1 MSTFKELGDR
11 FLARFKRAHSSRAS
25 YLSALASALYGLPPD
40 LVANTLASFAHRFIE
55 GSTGGLSEQ
64 QVAAGLPDPRQVAA
78 QCRAELHGSA
88 FNANRNLPNLWRL
101 LISLLGLC
109 ILNLFLTVPAIVFG
123 ALLFAFYCA
132 ALALYVAGI
141 AVTAGA
147 VAGVSEVT
155 ISGQHPLTSW
165 AESGPIRIDIDAAGV
180 SIHGKAAHD
189 SATHGAE
196 MAQDERDSGGI
207 ALSHAGSDFSRGQQ
221 GAAGI
226 GLIAGAILML
236 LAALV
241 VSKYAAIGLKRYI
254 LMNYSLLRNA

>member
-1 MSTFKELGDR
+1 MRTFKELGDK
-11 FLARFKRAHSSRAS
+11 FLARFKRAHASRAS
-25 YLSALASALYGLPPD
+25 YLSALAEALYGLPPD
-40 LVANTLASFAHRFIE
+40 LVANTLASYAHRFID
-55 GSTGGLSEQ
+55 GATRGLSEQ
-64 QVAAGLPDPRQVAA
+64 QVAAGLPEPRQVAA

-88 FNANRNLPNLWRL
+88 FKANKSLPNLWRL
-101 LISLLGLC
+101 LISLIGLC

-123 ALLFAFYCA
+123 ALLFAFYCT

-147 VAGVSEVT
+147 IAGVNEMT

-165 AESGPIRIDIDAAGV
+165 TESGPIRIDIDGAGV
-180 SIHGKAAHD
+180 AIHGSAAHD
-189 SATHGAE
+189 SATHDA
-196 MAQDERDSGGI
+196 AQDERDTGGI
-207 ALSHAGSDFSRGQQ
+207 ALSHGGSDFSRGQQ

-241 VSKYAAIGLKRYI
+241 VSKYAAIGLKRYVM
-254 LMNYSLLRNA
+254 MNYSLLRNA